1 MSLMLMLR
9 VFTIFIGNSGVAVML
24 YDPRRSNISKIQ
36 RESGV
41 KFEHITAP
49 RAEDIA
55 KAAGVG
61 AAETITQVS
70 DRYTS
75 MMVFMYFK
83 HF

>member
-1 MSLMLMLR
+1 MLMLR

>member
-1 MSLMLMLR
+1 MSLMLMPR